1 MEKVVALER
10 QVLEQFEARCGA
22 FGHRDGDG
30 AIQLHDGRGL
40 ESGELS
46 VERCDLAPVG
56 VLGPLRLRMQ
66 GRDRSLKLVGA
77 RLTQEERAV
86 EERDAAVDQVAV
98 PCRPVLI
105 LEQHERSIRA
115 DARLGARRLQEQERL
130 ESEHLWLVGHQRR
143 QDAAEADR
151 LGHQVGPREIG
162 SGRRAV
168 ALVEDEV
175 DHGER
180 SAEPVRQEVVRRD
193 AVRDAGAPDL
203 PLRAHE
209 PLREG
214 LLRHEEGA
222 GDLRRRQP
230 AHQTQRQRDL
240 RVRRERR
247 MAAREE
253 ER

>member
-56 VLGPLRLRMQ
+56 VVGPLRLRMQ
-66 GRDRSLKLVGA
+66 GRDRSLELVGA
-77 RLTQEERAV
+77 RPTQEQRAV

-115 DARLGARRLQEQERL
+115 DARLGPRRL
-130 ESEHLWLVGHQRR
+130 HV
-143 QDAAEADR
+143 DR
-151 LGHQVGPREIG
+151 LP
-162 SGRRAV
+162 S
-168 ALVEDEV
+168 
-175 DHGER
+175 
-180 SAEPVRQEVVRRD
+180 RRD
-193 AVRDAGAPDL
+193 RQPRTGVLRDAGAWPRDQRGRQRVL
-203 PLRAHE
+203 ERVLGELDVAEIADQGGDDAAVLGAEDRLQRRYVIQTGRTSIE
-209 PLREG
+209 PLSAVG
-214 LLRHEEGA
+214 IF
-222 GDLRRRQP
+222 
-230 AHQTQRQRDL
+230 
-240 RVRRERR
+240 
-247 MAAREE
+247 AA
-253 ER
+253 